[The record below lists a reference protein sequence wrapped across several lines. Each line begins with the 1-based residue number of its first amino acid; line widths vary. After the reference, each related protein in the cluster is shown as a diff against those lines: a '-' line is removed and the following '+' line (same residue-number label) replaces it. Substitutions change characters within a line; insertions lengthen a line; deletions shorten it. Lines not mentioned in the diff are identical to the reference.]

1 MEENPLWIV
10 LLFVAI
16 VTCSNKQIKG
26 RGIQN
31 QGCGKAKGHTLTF
44 HVDSGEL
51 LAAQ

>member
-1 MEENPLWIV
+1 MEKNPVWMV
-10 LLFVAI
+10 LPFVVI

-31 QGCGKAKGHTLTF
+31 QGCSKAKGHMLTF